1 MNNTREEKT
10 RLANKRMF
18 TMKICDSDAFLDMPL
33 SAQSLYFH
41 LNMRADDDGFIGNSK
56 RVQRLIGAS
65 EDDFKLLLMKRFIIE
80 FDDGVIVIKH
90 WRMHNTLSQ
99 NRYHETQYLEEK
111 SMLRLK
117 ENGSYSLSDGVV
129 IDDQK
134 LIEAKKKH
142 DVNHRLDIGSTSAD
156 PDIDLDIDKELD
168 KELYISIVEYLN
180 QKAGTNYKPSSKATQ
195 TKIHARLKEGY
206 TLDDFKLVID
216 KKCDE
221 WKGTQMEQY
230 LRPETLFGTKFES
243 YLNAK
248 IVKED
253 KKQKNGF
260 NNFEGRQYS
269 SDQMRSM
276 EKLLLQR
283 SMKS

>member
-1 MNNTREEKT
+1 
-10 RLANKRMF
+10 MF

-33 SAQSLYFH
+33 SAQALYFH

-117 ENGSYSLSDGVV
+117 ENGSYSLSDGVAL
-129 IDDQK
+129 DDQK
-134 LIEAKKKH
+134 KIEASTRQSRRAI
-142 DVNHRLDIGSTSAD
+142 DVQETDS
-156 PDIDLDIDKELD
+156 DIDLDIDKELD
-168 KELYISIVEYLN
+168 KDIYKHIVEYLN
-180 QKAGTNYKPSSKATQ
+180 LKAGTHYKHTTQ
-195 TKIHARLKEGY
+195 KTRTCIHARLNEGF
-206 TLDDFKLVID
+206 TLDDFKEVID
-216 KKCDE
+216 KKVAE
-221 WKGTQMEQY
+221 WKGTSMEQY
-230 LRPETLFGTKFES
+230 LRPETLFGTKFEG

-248 IVKED
+248 INKEE
-253 KKQKNGF
+253 KKPKNGF
-260 NNFEGRQYS
+260 NNFAGRQYS
-269 SDQMRSM
+269 KEQFASM
-276 EKLLLQR
+276 EQVLLQ
-283 SMKS
+283 KSLNR